1 MQKADDHI
9 ISLEERINSA
19 EGLIEQHHNAE
30 RKLKENE
37 GHLLRTIDDYKK
49 KTTETENKLG
59 SKREKL
65 RKVRMDFDEYKR
77 ENGGEIE
84 LIRKMMANEKEKNS
98 ELTDLL

>member
-9 ISLEERINSA
+9 INLEEKIASG
-19 EGLIEQHHNAE
+19 EELIQQHQNAE
-30 RKLKENE
+30 RRLKENE

-49 KTTETENKLG
+49 KITEIENKLG

-65 RKVRMDFDEYKR
+65 RKVRMDFEESKR

-84 LIRKMMANEKEKNS
+84 IVKKMLVNEKEKNS
-98 ELTDLL
+98 ELANLL

>member
-1 MQKADDHI
+1 MQKAEDHI
-9 ISLEERINSA
+9 INLEEKVVSV
-19 EGLIEQHHNAE
+19 EELIQEHQNAE

-49 KTTETENKLG
+49 KITETENKLG

-65 RKVRMDFDEYKR
+65 RKVRMDFEESKR

-84 LIRKMMANEKEKNS
+84 LTRKMLANEKEKNS